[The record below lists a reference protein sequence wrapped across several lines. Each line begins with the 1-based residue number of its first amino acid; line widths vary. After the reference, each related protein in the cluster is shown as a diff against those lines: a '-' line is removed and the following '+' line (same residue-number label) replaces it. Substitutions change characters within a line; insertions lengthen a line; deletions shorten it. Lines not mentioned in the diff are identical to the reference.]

1 MKVSE
6 EFVVAEPPATLWEFF
21 EQFDQVA
28 QCVPGVEDVTVIDED
43 NSRVRL
49 TQSLGP
55 MTATFDVK
63 MRVTARDPGKSME
76 FTAVGRS
83 VRGAAGN
90 VRSNH
95 VLRLAD
101 EGGGSTRVFLE
112 GDVALG
118 GMLGSV
124 GQKVVAKQAAVV
136 TQSFAQALQDR
147 LGGGAPPATEPDR
160 DAQPSPPA
168 GADAPG
174 AVAPGAVATGAVAAG
189 AAAGGAD
196 AAGSPPPL
204 PEPSSGRAKVVRFAM
219 AGAIVLA
226 LVAALRRLRSR

>member
-6 EFVVAEPPATLWEFF
+6 EFVVAESPATLWEFF

-28 QCVPGVEDVTVIDED
+28 QCVPGVEDVTVIDDD

-90 VRSNH
+90 IRSNH
-95 VLRLAD
+95 VVRLSD
-101 EGGGSTRVFLE
+101 EGEGSTRVLLE

-136 TQSFAQALQDR
+136 TQSFAQALQER
-147 LGGGAPPATEPDR
+147 LGGGAPPAAEPDGG
-160 DAQPSPPA
+160 AGSSPPA
-168 GADAPG
+168 GAAAAASAAPG
-174 AVAPGAVATGAVAAG
+174 SAASAPASQP
-189 AAAGGAD
+189 
-196 AAGSPPPL
+196 SPPPPM
-204 PEPSSGRAKVVRFAM
+204 PEPSSVRAKVVRFAM